1 MSRFPSGFFRRS
13 TALLGALVALMCGA
27 LADPA
32 RAQSVTAAPAN
43 AALDAARAAFEALP
57 IADRK
62 AIQDALVWT
71 GDYTGTVDG
80 TFGRITFESIAK
92 WQARLKLPPNG
103 ILDDKARATL
113 ALAAQG
119 ARSTAKFQMVTD
131 DRSGVRIGLPMRWV
145 DTTQKSER
153 GTRWSSRDGRALFM
167 VERVET
173 ASDAE
178 LGALYEQMKAE
189 QPGRK
194 VGYAVLRADWFV
206 ITAETSN
213 RRSYIRFAR
222 GSGELRGF
230 TVSYDKA
237 AGPELDRLALAVAN
251 SFDPFPAAGGQQ
263 AAAAQTSPASP
274 GSATSPG
281 NATAAGGTTPA
292 QPAPPVDTGR
302 DGGSGLVVGASKL
315 LTAARLVKT
324 CKAVTVAGRPARV
337 LAADDT
343 TGLALIETDAAKGA
357 GAALALAPPAPAT
370 PILALA
376 YVEPNAPAGLVG
388 AGQLMAAA
396 GETVGAPDG
405 ASAKLRIVAPLQR
418 GGLGATVLD
427 RSGAVVGLVLGQPT
441 EKRLVAGIV
450 PEAAY
455 AVASGAEIAA
465 VLAAA
470 GMAPATAG
478 QKPGQTAGA
487 LVDAMR
493 GSVLPVVCTR

>member
-1 MSRFPSGFFRRS
+1 MPRLPAGFSRRS
-13 TALLGALVALMCGA
+13 MALLGALVAAAPVALPRGA
-27 LADPA
+27 EAQAVPA
-32 RAQSVTAAPAN
+32 TPAN

-92 WQARLKLPPNG
+92 WQTRLKLPPNG
-103 ILDDKARATL
+103 ILDDKARSTL
-113 ALAAQG
+113 AQAAQG

-173 ASDAE
+173 ASDAD

-213 RRSYIRFAR
+213 RRSYVRFAR
-222 GSGELRGF
+222 GPGELRGF

-237 AGPELDRLALAVAN
+237 VGPEFDRIALAVAN
-251 SFDPFPAAGGQQ
+251 SFEPFPVGGGQS
-263 AAAAQTSPASP
+263 ATAQTSPGSP
-274 GSATSPG
+274 GNTTSPG
-281 NATAAGGTTPA
+281 NATTAGGTTPA

-324 CKAVTVAGRPARV
+324 CKAVTVASRPARV

-343 TGLALIETDAAKGA
+343 TGLALIETDAAKGS

-396 GETVGAPDG
+396 GETVSAPDG
-405 ASAKLRIVAPLQR
+405 ANPKLRIVAPLQR

-427 RSGAVVGLVLGQPT
+427 RSGAVVGLVLGQPA

-470 GMAPATAG
+470 GMAPASAG

-487 LVDAMR
+487 LVEAMR